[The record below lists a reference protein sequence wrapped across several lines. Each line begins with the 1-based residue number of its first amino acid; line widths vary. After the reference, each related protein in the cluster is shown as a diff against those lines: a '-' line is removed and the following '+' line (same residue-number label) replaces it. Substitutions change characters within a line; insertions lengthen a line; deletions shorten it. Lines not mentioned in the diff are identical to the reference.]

1 MLCDSGLM
9 PRGLNVASLSAPPT
23 FDNQFNANQSLQTRP
38 GSPLISNTRFR
49 ARIPPYVNR
58 GRPPGQFEAPVR
70 QAPQAHLQPL
80 FSAAE
85 FPEIGDE
92 SALFREAPAERVQ
105 DFSGEVEAAS
115 RPFKLGNESVS
126 AMTQVSV
133 KWS

>member
-9 PRGLNVASLSAPPT
+9 PRGLDVASLSAPPT
-23 FDNQFNANQSLQTRP
+23 FRDNQISANQFLQTRP
-38 GSPLISNTRFR
+38 GSPLSAETRFR
-49 ARIPPYVNR
+49 PRTPPYVNR

-70 QAPQAHLQPL
+70 QPPQAHLQPL

-92 SALFREAPAERVQ
+92 SALYREAPAERAQ

-115 RPFKLGNESVS
+115 GPSNLATSPSV
-126 AMTQVSV
+126 Q
-133 KWS
+133 